1 MLANWKCSVG
11 WSLWGLAALA
21 VVLALVAVFMR
32 DLVFGLEP
40 LAWYWNALV
49 LGVLAQPMLKRCSCG
64 SCATQ

>member
-1 MLANWKCSVG
+1 MLANWKCLVG

-49 LGVLAQPMLKRCSCG
+49 LGVLAQPMLKKCSCG
-64 SCATQ
+64 SCSDH